1 MTRNDFLGALKLS
14 GDAGALVEA
23 CRRHLLH
30 GTPHVFASREG
41 AFFDFRRRIADKF
54 SVGFHEVFVVGSAK
68 LGFSPYKNKLFD
80 LESDIDVVIV
90 SAQLFET
97 FMGQIGAYQ
106 GELRRSRRSVS
117 TRELVMYHRFL
128 EYSAIGWIRPDK
140 LPLSFSLSNLKEDWF
155 NFFGSISNGKSEVG
169 NYKVSAGIFRT
180 YAHLETYLLEGLTEV
195 YEAQKIKEQA

>member
-1 MTRNDFLGALKLS
+1 
-14 GDAGALVEA
+14 
-23 CRRHLLH
+23 
-30 GTPHVFASREG
+30 
-41 AFFDFRRRIADKF
+41 
-54 SVGFHEVFVVGSAK
+54 
-68 LGFSPYKNKLFD
+68 
-80 LESDIDVVIV
+80 
-90 SAQLFET
+90 
-97 FMGQIGAYQ
+97 
-106 GELRRSRRSVS
+106 
-117 TRELVMYHRFL
+117 MYHRFL